1 MNTQEILK
9 NADSISLD
17 QAALDGQSKLCE
29 IWPTVKEGLQ
39 ILAEVIKNPV
49 VKLTINAIIAA
60 GDAII
65 GKICK

>member
-17 QAALDGQSKLCE
+17 ETALVGQSKLCQL
-29 IWPTVKEGLQ
+29 WPTVKEGLQ
-39 ILAEVIKNPV
+39 LLAALIKNPV
-49 VKLTINAIIAA
+49 VKISIEAIIAA